1 MIYLYKKSVSLENA
15 ISVND
20 LIDDYAKFIL
30 NRATLLLPVWYK
42 YTSVLWV
49 YPLSC
54 SITILWRRWRRLRS
68 NLWIRRL
75 SMR

>member
-30 NRATLLLPVWYK
+30 YRSTLVLPVGYK
-42 YTSVLWV
+42 NTSVLWV
-49 YPLSC
+49 FPLSC